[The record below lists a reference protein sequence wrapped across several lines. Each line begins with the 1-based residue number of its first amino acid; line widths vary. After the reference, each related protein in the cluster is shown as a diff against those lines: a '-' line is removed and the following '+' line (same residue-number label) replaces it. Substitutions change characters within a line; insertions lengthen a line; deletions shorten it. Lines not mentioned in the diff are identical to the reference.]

1 MGDNQRTVAVISPSD
16 GDTGR
21 AREGGDNQRDMAP
34 CTVAEMSPRTE
45 GVIPSG
51 LEMRVM
57 TGGLELTDSAR
68 EEMSPRAKFAVYKS
82 LKIKPCV
89 DPIARALSLTP
100 SSPLP

>member
-1 MGDNQRTVAVISPSD
+1 MGGNQRTVGVLSPSD

-45 GVIPSG
+45 GVTPSG
-51 LEMRVM
+51 LEMRMM

-68 EEMSPRAKFAVYKS
+68 EDMSHRAKFAVYKS
-82 LKIKPCV
+82 LNNINP
-89 DPIARALSLTP
+89 
-100 SSPLP
+100 